1 MMLPRERGNR
11 SSWRVRGLG
20 RREEAGAEL
29 VWLGRKAL
37 GRA

>member
-1 MMLPRERGNR
+1 MMLPRESGNR

-20 RREEAGAEL
+20 SREEAGVKL